1 MMCYIRLLAYYGF
14 ARFLPS
20 SLTPG
25 IASSFSRSIRYLI
38 CRGLFLKCGIH
49 VNIERRAHFNSGSRI
64 VIGDHSGLGINCI
77 INGGAVIGSYVMMG
91 PDVIIYRGG
100 HKVDRIDVPM
110 CQQGFIER
118 VPLTIEDDVW
128 IGARVIILP
137 GCRRIAKGAIIGAGA
152 VVTKDVPEYSVFG
165 GNPARVLRYRG
176 GKNTEP
182 SNTH

>member
-1 MMCYIRLLAYYGF
+1 MRYIRLIAYYGF

-20 SLTPG
+20 GLMSG
-25 IASSFSRSIRYLI
+25 VAGSFSRKVRYII
-38 CRGLFLKCGIH
+38 CRGLFLKCGVN

-64 VIGDHSGLGINCI
+64 VIGAHSGLGINCI
-77 INGGAVIGSYVMMG
+77 INGGATIGSYVMMG

-100 HKVDRIDVPM
+100 HKVDRTDVPM
-110 CQQGFIER
+110 YQQGTIER

-137 GCRRIAKGAIIGAGA
+137 GCKRIAKGAIIGAGA
-152 VVTKDVPEYSVFG
+152 VVTKDVPEYSVFC

-176 GKNTEP
+176 RNSKELSRTL
-182 SNTH
+182 